1 MTLYFNNS
9 MSFYL
14 QHTLKSTHINL
25 DTSGKLANLR
35 RDLRHINTF
44 CSALEA
50 GVHEYFSFSFKAIV
64 RGIKGIRNQIQ
75 AAITDLRS
83 SSQHPSVPD
92 LTSNQLPPVPD
103 LTSSNQHPPA
113 PVPVADL
120 LHFEEFGEDK
130 KKALQEKAKKTPD
143 QMT

>member
-44 CSALEA
+44 CSALIHRYVDIFCSI
-50 GVHEYFSFSFKAIV
+50 VHQIMLDTKKLCSNKFHFILNSKNTCFKEQIITTNSIV
-64 RGIKGIRNQIQ
+64 DSIVDSTVDSKVN
-75 AAITDLRS
+75 L
-83 SSQHPSVPD
+83 
-92 LTSNQLPPVPD
+92 
-103 LTSSNQHPPA
+103 
-113 PVPVADL
+113 
-120 LHFEEFGEDK
+120 
-130 KKALQEKAKKTPD
+130 
-143 QMT
+143 

>member
-44 CSALEA
+44 CSAL
-50 GVHEYFSFSFKAIV
+50 GMGH
-64 RGIKGIRNQIQ
+64 GTGQ
-75 AAITDLRS
+75 
-83 SSQHPSVPD
+83 
-92 LTSNQLPPVPD
+92 
-103 LTSSNQHPPA
+103 
-113 PVPVADL
+113 
-120 LHFEEFGEDK
+120 FEEWVLSIGIE
-130 KKALQEKAKKTPD
+130 T
-143 QMT
+143 